1 MFVYAHAR
9 NLVLLQVLVES
20 QTFAER
26 WKCVP
31 VPAQTKRSNDASP
44 AEDVRYHWE
53 REVQLLD
60 TSRRGSS
67 LFLRD
72 PNYVEGVQ
80 EAEVESWMKGRVDAW
95 YKSTCFAGAKVQM
108 LTQVFLIRF
117 CHPDTAPESCVSVLA
132 RNKWRRNATC
142 GGRIF
147 RTSDVL
153 RLACMSQQVMSCE
166 GGRRQ
171 TCGLMNLTYADVC

>member
-1 MFVYAHAR
+1 MFVCADTR
-9 NLVLLQVLVES
+9 NLVLLQVLVET

-72 PNYVEGVQ
+72 PTYVEGVQ
-80 EAEVESWMKGRVDAW
+80 DAQVERWMQGRVDAW
-95 YKSTCFAGAKVQM
+95 YKKYLLRWCKSTDTDASFSAPI
-108 LTQVFLIRF
+108 LSRPTQ
-117 CHPDTAPESCVSVLA
+117 
-132 RNKWRRNATC
+132 
-142 GGRIF
+142 
-147 RTSDVL
+147 
-153 RLACMSQQVMSCE
+153 Q
-166 GGRRQ
+166 
-171 TCGLMNLTYADVC
+171 

>member
-1 MFVYAHAR
+1 MFVYAR
-9 NLVLLQVLVES
+9 NLVLMQVLIET

-31 VPAQTKRSNDASP
+31 VPAQTKRSHDASP

-80 EAEVESWMKGRVDAW
+80 DEKVESWMKGRVDAW
-95 YKSTCFAGAKVQM
+95 YKSTCFAGAKVQI
-108 LTQVFLIRF
+108 LTQVFGF
-117 CHPDTAPESCVSVLA
+117 SAPILSRLTQLQNPASMS
-132 RNKWRRNATC
+132 WP
-142 GGRIF
+142 
-147 RTSDVL
+147 RTSGEGM
-153 RLACMSQQVMSCE
+153 RLVEEGTSRPPTTCSGWRACLSK
-166 GGRRQ
+166 
-171 TCGLMNLTYADVC
+171 